1 MKFVIIAVV
10 TTRAKF
16 MKNQRKIRLQQLLES
31 LAVNY
36 ESRSELAKA
45 MGLPIQAVGTYFR
58 GESFPDH
65 ENLAKIATFL
75 KISVFQLAAQLDGR
89 ELPTPESQPEKA
101 EDVILIAAQLPD
113 SEKLALL
120 KYLVNT
126 LEYA

>member
-1 MKFVIIAVV
+1 
-10 TTRAKF
+10 

-36 ESRSELAKA
+36 DSRSELAKA
-45 MGLPIQAVGTYFR
+45 MGIPIQAVGTYFR

-65 ENLAKIATFL
+65 ENLSKIAKFL
-75 KISVFQLAAQLDGR
+75 NISVFQLAAQLDGR
-89 ELPTPESQPEKA
+89 ELPTPQSQPEKA
-101 EDVILIAAQLPD
+101 EDVILIAAQLPA
-113 SEKLALL
+113 SEKFALL

>member
-1 MKFVIIAVV
+1 
-10 TTRAKF
+10 

-36 ESRSELAKA
+36 DSRSELAKA

-58 GESFPDH
+58 GESFPEH
-65 ENLAKIATFL
+65 ENLAKIAKFL
-75 KISVFQLAAQLDGR
+75 NMSVFELLSQLEGKEVSTE
-89 ELPTPESQPEKA
+89 ELNPEKA
-101 EDVILIAAQLPD
+101 EDLILVASRLPD
-113 SEKLALL
+113 SEKFALL

>member
-1 MKFVIIAVV
+1 
-10 TTRAKF
+10 

-36 ESRSELAKA
+36 DSRSELAKA
-45 MGLPIQAVGTYFR
+45 MGIPIQAVGTYFR

-65 ENLAKIATFL
+65 ENLAKIAKFL
-75 KISVFQLAAQLDGR
+75 NISVFQLAAQLDGR
-89 ELPTPESQPEKA
+89 ELPTPQSHPEKA
-101 EDVILIAAQLPD
+101 EDVILIAAQLPNT
-113 SEKLALL
+113 EKFALL

>member
-1 MKFVIIAVV
+1 
-10 TTRAKF
+10 

-45 MGLPIQAVGTYFR
+45 MGIPIQAVGTYFR

-65 ENLAKIATFL
+65 ENLAKIAQFL
-75 KISVFQLAAQLDGR
+75 NISVFQLAAQLEGR
-89 ELPTPESQPEKA
+89 ELSATRSQPEKA
-101 EDVILIAAQLPD
+101 EDIIPIAAQLPD